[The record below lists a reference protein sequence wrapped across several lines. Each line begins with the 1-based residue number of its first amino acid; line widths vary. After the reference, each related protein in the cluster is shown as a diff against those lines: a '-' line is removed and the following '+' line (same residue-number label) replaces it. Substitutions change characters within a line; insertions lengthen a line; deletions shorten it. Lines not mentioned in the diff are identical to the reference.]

1 MDNPGRIP
9 KEQAMHKFC
18 NRQKAGPRR
27 HFLSTT
33 GSGLS
38 LAALGLAAM
47 AMLSACLNTTVRGD
61 QAVPALIITVM
72 PEINIDK
79 TILERRLAPY
89 LGNMHTDRGVSIELC
104 IYGHSRGRE
113 LFLYSGDENAPVK
126 NTGENMD
133 ISVLVRIKKPGRTTR
148 VLFVKASGEGEEQL
162 FSNAA
167 REIAIGLSA
176 AGLGTGAATKP

>member
-1 MDNPGRIP
+1 MP
-9 KEQAMHKFC
+9 
-18 NRQKAGPRR
+18 
-27 HFLSTT
+27 
-33 GSGLS
+33 

-47 AMLSACLNTTVRGD
+47 TMLFACLYTTVRSD
-61 QAVPALIITVM
+61 QTVPALTITIM

-89 LGNMHTDRGVSIELC
+89 LDDLRADRGVSIELC

-113 LFLYSGDENAPVK
+113 LFLYSGDEYAPVK
-126 NTGENMD
+126 NIGENMD
-133 ISVLVRIKKPGRTTR
+133 IAVLVRIKKTGRTTR

-167 REIAIGLSA
+167 REIVVGLSA
-176 AGLGTGAATKP
+176 AGLGAGAATKP